1 MIVLHHD
8 YSGYKAYKNH
18 YWREKFMSL
27 SLILK
32 FQKLQFPRALEES
45 VSYLQKAS
53 FFVVPKGFLIFRGV
67 SFFLGYYQLINFE
80 GLEK

>member
-32 FQKLQFPRALEES
+32 FQKLQFPRALEEL

-53 FFVVPKGFLIFRGV
+53 KLNFQRCKFLSRLVPV
-67 SFFLGYYQLINFE
+67 D
-80 GLEK
+80 

>member
-1 MIVLHHD
+1 
-8 YSGYKAYKNH
+8 
-18 YWREKFMSL
+18 MSL

-32 FQKLQFPRALEES
+32 FQKLQFPRALEEL

-67 SFFLGYYQLINFE
+67 SFFLG
-80 GLEK
+80 

>member
-1 MIVLHHD
+1 
-8 YSGYKAYKNH
+8 
-18 YWREKFMSL
+18 MSL

-32 FQKLQFPRALEES
+32 CQKVQFPRAVEEL

-67 SFFLGYYQLINFE
+67 TFFLGQHQLITFE